1 MIYLNIKKSSIWNDA
16 NDWTKTWTENNEWEI
31 DNWYGIVDEL
41 STDQGGD
48 VLSLGVNSDYSGIQ
62 INYKTWN
69 NRFSDSSDNTMPSR
83 GSIIYNQSSE
93 LKVGDWVHVL
103 IIGLNDKNEPP
114 YQVESVEDDLYSV
127 VQTEGSYQHRVKVPV
142 EKLKKLRPDL
152 KHDINE

>member
-1 MIYLNIKKSSIWNDA
+1 MIFKKHTSSFLCLLFFIILAIGSSEDSSEQSTAPTVADKQKKFELRRNEFFKKYDQAPNDIKKSSIWNDA

-69 NRFSDSSDNTMPSR
+69 ASDSKYLR
-83 GSIIYNQSSE
+83 IIFF
-93 LKVGDWVHVL
+93 
-103 IIGLNDKNEPP
+103 
-114 YQVESVEDDLYSV
+114 
-127 VQTEGSYQHRVKVPV
+127 
-142 EKLKKLRPDL
+142 
-152 KHDINE
+152 IN